1 MTVFPAWP
9 FRTLAIWLT
18 FPTAMSNVHYS
29 ARVAECL
36 HCSPR
41 QWGGRFVC
49 AHSHRHWKPTV
60 SQSTPCTHTHI
71 YALSPTFTFIWH
83 LISLMSEANNK
94 KLSWTNI
101 TSTRARIYCRVH
113 NPRTHVEISS
123 QAHKFS
129 AGWMRKAMP
138 VTKSTLFLSYT
149 VLAQIG
155 GEKTHPLCGV
165 LSYMISYLL
174 W

>member
-1 MTVFPAWP
+1 MSTIQLGWQNAYIAHLDNEVAD
-9 FRTLAIWLT
+9 LCV
-18 FPTAMSNVHYS
+18 PTATGTENPQWVRVHH
-29 ARVAECL
+29 A
-36 HCSPR
+36 
-41 QWGGRFVC
+41 
-49 AHSHRHWKPTV
+49 
-60 SQSTPCTHTHI
+60 HTHI

-83 LISLMSEANNK
+83 LISLMSETNNK
-94 KLSWTNI
+94 KLSWANI
-101 TSTRARIYCRVH
+101 TSTRARIYCRLH

-138 VTKSTLFLSYT
+138 VTKSTLFLRYT

>member
-1 MTVFPAWP
+1 MGWRGWRDTKGNGRIKKESMTVFPAWP

-41 QWGGRFVC
+41 QWGGRDLCV
-49 AHSHRHWKPTV
+49 PTATGTENTQWV
-60 SQSTPCTHTHI
+60 RVNHAHTHI
-71 YALSPTFTFIWH
+71 YALSPTFTFIWR

-94 KLSWTNI
+94 KLSWANI
-101 TSTRARIYCRVH
+101 TSTRARIYCHLH

-129 AGWMRKAMP
+129 AGWMQKAMQG
-138 VTKSTLFLSYT
+138 L
-149 VLAQIG
+149 
-155 GEKTHPLCGV
+155 
-165 LSYMISYLL
+165 
-174 W
+174 